1 MAATFLSLTVD
12 SVWISRRLV
21 MAVHKVGGFEDEA
34 LSFALKATAPAKS
47 HQAVAGIA
55 LSGQSFGDQHAN
67 RREFHAA
74 A

>member
-1 MAATFLSLTVD
+1 MAATFLSVTVD

-47 HQAVAGIA
+47 HQAAGIA

>member
-1 MAATFLSLTVD
+1 MAATFLSVTVD

-21 MAVHKVGGFEDEA
+21 MAVHKVGGFEA

-47 HQAVAGIA
+47 HQAAGIA